1 MANRKSKSG
10 RVLPKGVTERK
21 DGRFL
26 YRYSLYGKTCYLYD
40 TDLNELKKKI
50 VELNYNILK
59 GERVDMSKLTLGEW
73 YPQFI
78 QIYKVGKIKDSTL
91 QNYIE
96 YYDWYIKGSLI
107 DRMPLKELKRV
118 HLIAHFDDLAQKRN
132 LAYTTLKSLA
142 SMIYNA
148 IQQAAYDG
156 VININPA
163 KDIMKEIQARPK
175 KVKDALTVEQVRVL
189 IDFLKREGEWQH
201 VHLPVIAIGLSL
213 GCRCGELY
221 GLTWKDVDFENEV
234 VKINH
239 TIHYRKSKGEREHK
253 FFITSP
259 KTAKSNREIP
269 MTSEVKKL
277 FEMQKQ
283 YQKDMR
289 IRQDISIDGYKG
301 FVFTTKL
308 GTPYTHEA
316 VTRTLDCVVKRA
328 NEWEAKRALEENREP
343 VVIPRHTPHVW
354 RYTLTTRLVES
365 DVNLVTAKNI
375 LGHARL
381 NTTIDI
387 YNRISKKQEEK
398 MKADLEGVISV
409 L

>member
-40 TDLNELKKKI
+40 KDLNELKKKI

-59 GERVDMSKLTLGEW
+59 GERVDKSKLTLGEW
-73 YPQFI
+73 YPQYVK
-78 QIYKVGKIKDSTL
+78 IYKEGKIKESTL
-91 QNYIE
+91 VNYME
-96 YYDWYIKGSLI
+96 YYEWFIKGSLI

-118 HLIAHFDDLAQKRN
+118 HLVAHFDELAQKRN
-132 LAYTTLKSLA
+132 IAHTTLKALA

-156 VININPA
+156 VISINPA

-189 IDFLKREGEWQH
+189 IDFLKREGEWQNIY
-201 VHLPVIAIGLSL
+201 LPVIGIGLSL

-221 GLTWKDVDFENEV
+221 GLTWNDVDFENEV
-234 VKINH
+234 IRINH
-239 TIHYRKSKGEREHK
+239 TLHYRRMKCEQDKK

-259 KTAKSNREIP
+259 KTEKSYREIP
-269 MTSEVKKL
+269 MSSEVKKL
-277 FEMQKQ
+277 FELQKQ

-289 IRQDISIDGYKG
+289 IRQDITIDGYKG

-308 GTPYTHEA
+308 GTTFTHEA
-316 VTRTLDCVVKRA
+316 VTRMLDCVVKRA
-328 NEWEAKRALEENREP
+328 NEWEARRALEENREP

-365 DVNLVTAKNI
+365 GVDLVTTKNI
-375 LGHARL
+375 LGHSRV

-387 YNRISKKQEEK
+387 YNRISQKQAEK
-398 MKADLEGVISV
+398 MKANLENVISV

>member
-73 YPQFI
+73 YPQYVK
-78 QIYKVGKIKDSTL
+78 IYKEGKIKESTL
-91 QNYIE
+91 VNYME
-96 YYDWYIKGSLI
+96 YYEWFIKGSLI

-118 HLIAHFDDLAQKRN
+118 HLVAHFDELAQKRN
-132 LAYTTLKSLA
+132 IAHTTLKALA

-156 VININPA
+156 VISINPA

-189 IDFLKREGEWQH
+189 IDFLKREGEWQNIY
-201 VHLPVIAIGLSL
+201 LPVIGIGLSL

-221 GLTWKDVDFENEV
+221 GLTWNDVDFENEV
-234 VKINH
+234 IRINH
-239 TIHYRKSKGEREHK
+239 TLHYRRMKCEQDKK

-259 KTAKSNREIP
+259 KTEKSYREIP
-269 MTSEVKKL
+269 MSSEVKKL
-277 FEMQKQ
+277 FELQKQ

-289 IRQDISIDGYKG
+289 IRQDITIDGYKG

-308 GTPYTHEA
+308 GTTFTHEA
-316 VTRTLDCVVKRA
+316 VTRMLDCVVKRA
-328 NEWEAKRALEENREP
+328 NEWEARRALEENREP

-365 DVNLVTAKNI
+365 GVDLVTTKNI
-375 LGHARL
+375 LGHSRV

-387 YNRISKKQEEK
+387 YNRISQKQAEK
-398 MKADLEGVISV
+398 MKANLENVISV